1 MSLLFGLWPLLMS
14 CLGVFAVTP
23 AARENISKDST
34 PRHNSPMPLGERSV
48 ELQKYQDFKRGL
60 LYGSLVLV
68 YSSLKNDSFRLC
80 MMTYKPNTNLTTE
93 GQIDLLT
100 SSRNSSYREMVQG
113 FDAETARRHNKTY
126 RAIAW
131 LFRGQYYKSR
141 VIFTDYKHCIILR
154 TRGYNNLCELFTAG
168 RHDSDRVNS
177 WCFFIYTVFCGKP
190 AVTFKNL
197 YECWPKEV
205 EKHTSIRKTS
215 IRNTSIRKT

>member
-23 AARENISKDST
+23 AARGDISKDST
-34 PRHNSPMPLGERSV
+34 PRHNSP
-48 ELQKYQDFKRGL
+48 GL

-93 GQIDLLT
+93 GQINLLT

-113 FDAETARRHNKTY
+113 FDAETARRHNNTY

-131 LFRGQYYKSR
+131 LFRGRMCTSLPLHCAHYDLQA
-141 VIFTDYKHCIILR
+141 FTCLLVFKRNII
-154 TRGYNNLCELFTAG
+154 NPELFSRTTNTVSYSGLADTTICANSLLLVVMTPTA
-168 RHDSDRVNS
+168 
-177 WCFFIYTVFCGKP
+177 
-190 AVTFKNL
+190 
-197 YECWPKEV
+197 
-205 EKHTSIRKTS
+205 
-215 IRNTSIRKT
+215 